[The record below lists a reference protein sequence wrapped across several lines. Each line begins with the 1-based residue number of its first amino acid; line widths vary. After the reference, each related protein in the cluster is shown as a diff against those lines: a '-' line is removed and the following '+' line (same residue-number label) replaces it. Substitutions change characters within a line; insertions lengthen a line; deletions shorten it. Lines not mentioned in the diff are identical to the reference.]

1 MNKTCDMCG
10 KKTARIQRQTQSF
23 GRRAELFLI
32 EDVPVIVCTA
42 CGESYLT
49 AATLRKIDRLQTT
62 RRRVGVTRRIRVVRF
77 GGAA

>member
-1 MNKTCDMCG
+1 MCG
-10 KKTARIQRQTQSF
+10 KKAALVRRQTHSF
-23 GRRAELFLI
+23 GRRAALFLI

-49 AATLRKIDRLQTT
+49 AATLRKMERLRAT
-62 RRRVGVTRRIRVVRF
+62 RGRVGVTRRIRVVRF